1 MKKFLLMIAAIA
13 ALTSCTSKKQ
23 NAETTEPT
31 EATTAKTLVLYY
43 SQTNT
48 TKQVAEI
55 FQQKLGADIES
66 IELEN
71 PYTGDFNATIARCQ
85 EEMAAGTAPEI
96 KPLAHDLDAYD
107 TIYLGF
113 PVWFG
118 TYAMPISGLL
128 KSVDLSGK
136 TIVPFCTFGSGGL
149 VEATNALTEA
159 LPESYIMNGYGVR
172 AARVSAA
179 AEEINRFLITNQ
191 YKEGD
196 LKAYDFFPEH
206 HECSE
211 EELAIFREA
220 TSSYDFPLGLAE
232 TVSSRA
238 IDGGTEYQYTTFEQ
252 TTIYV
257 IVKDGKAEFT
267 RVDR

>member
-1 MKKFLLMIAAIA
+1 MKKILIALA
-13 ALTSCTSKKQ
+13 ALGMMVSCADKGPKV
-23 NAETTEPT
+23 
-31 EATTAKTLVLYY
+31 LVLYY
-43 SQTNT
+43 SQTGST
-48 TKQVAEI
+48 QAVAEEI
-55 FQQKLGADIES
+55 CRQLGADIERFDVT
-66 IELEN
+66 E
-71 PYTGDFNATIARCQ
+71 PYDGTYQQTIMRGQ
-85 EEMAAGTAPEI
+85 KEMAAGILPEI
-96 KPLAHDLDAYD
+96 VPIKANLKKYD
-107 TIYLGF
+107 TIFLGF
-113 PVWFG
+113 PIWYGQPCLPLQALVN
-118 TYAMPISGLL
+118 
-128 KSVDLSGK
+128 SVDLSGK
-136 TIVPFCTFGSGGL
+136 EIVPFCTFGSGGL

-191 YKEGD
+191 YKDGD

-238 IDGGTEYQYTTFEQ
+238 IDGGTEYQYTTLEN

-257 IVKDGKAEFT
+257 NLIGGKAEFT